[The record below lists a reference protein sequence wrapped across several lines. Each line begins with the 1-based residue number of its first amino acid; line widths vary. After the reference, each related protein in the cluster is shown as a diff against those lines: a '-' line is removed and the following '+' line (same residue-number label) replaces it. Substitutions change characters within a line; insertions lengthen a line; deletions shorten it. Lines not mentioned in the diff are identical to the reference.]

1 MSLWCGWRGQHGT
14 SQVVHAVVRIRLQ
27 CRRHR
32 RCEFDPWVERIPSPV
47 FLLVEF
53 HEQRSLVGYNQQG
66 RKELDVIERL
76 SMHIEGSV
84 VLFIYFWGGGNVV
97 LELSSLGPCLPA
109 SKFYPFPFM

>member
-1 MSLWCGWRGQHGT
+1 M
-14 SQVVHAVVRIRLQ
+14 
-27 CRRHR
+27 
-32 RCEFDPWVERIPSPV
+32 
-47 FLLVEF
+47 
-53 HEQRSLVGYNQQG
+53 GYNPRG

-84 VLFIYFWGGGNVV
+84 VLFIYLFIYFWGGGNVV